1 LRYRFIAFVLTPL
14 FGLSACSILP
24 QMPGGFN
31 QIDSGDIR
39 IYHTGDTPAR
49 AYELVSVVNGESCQR
64 QFNGEPASDNKAIQ
78 ALRVDAVRFKAH
90 AVIKTQCF
98 SLKPKAD
105 SICYSEVSCVGR
117 AIRWRD

>member
-1 LRYRFIAFVLTPL
+1 VTSEFTIQATR
-14 FGLSACSILP
+14 
-24 QMPGGFN
+24 Q
-31 QIDSGDIR
+31 
-39 IYHTGDTPAR
+39 
-49 AYELVSVVNGESCQR
+49 LVSVVNGESCQR

-90 AVIKTQCF
+90 AVIETQCF
-98 SLKPKAD
+98 SLKPQAD